1 MRDAVVQHL
10 GETERSADTGAS
22 TQEEGRAPAV
32 GAVRSGATD
41 AATERSEGCCH
52 LREHK
57 GQRWLLVLGCWL
69 FRDLCRGGAQRS
81 PAG

>member
-10 GETERSADTGAS
+10 GETERSADTGA
-22 TQEEGRAPAV
+22 EMAV
-32 GAVRSGATD
+32 G
-41 AATERSEGCCH
+41 
-52 LREHK
+52 
-57 GQRWLLVLGCWL
+57 LLVLGCWL